1 MSSEELWAK
10 IKEDVSNEWD
20 TSIVPALSKYIEVPN
35 QSPDFDPEWKSNGLT
50 QKAFTILIDWVKSLG
65 LNGVSLEYIDDGERT
80 PFLMVEIAGTEAMRN
95 SVLMYGHMDKQPPLY
110 PWGDGLDPY
119 KPAVVDGKLYGR
131 GASDDGYA
139 VFTALQ
145 SIYALQKNS
154 VPHGKVNVIIESC
167 EESGSFDLP
176 YYMDMFKDKIGDV
189 DLMICL
195 DSGCLN
201 YDQIWLTTSLRG
213 VTGGILNVQT
223 LTESMHSGVAGGV
236 VPDTFRIIRTLLDRV
251 EDAKTGEVLLP
262 EAHCEIPEDVKK
274 SLSAMNSV
282 PFKEQFALFPG
293 VHCTTEKMTN
303 LR

>member
-1 MSSEELWAK
+1 
-10 IKEDVSNEWD
+10 
-20 TSIVPALSKYIEVPN
+20 
-35 QSPDFDPEWKSNGLT
+35 
-50 QKAFTILIDWVKSLG
+50 
-65 LNGVSLEYIDDGERT
+65 
-80 PFLMVEIAGTEAMRN
+80 
-95 SVLMYGHMDKQPPLY
+95 
-110 PWGDGLDPY
+110 
-119 KPAVVDGKLYGR
+119 
-131 GASDDGYA
+131 
-139 VFTALQ
+139 
-145 SIYALQKNS
+145 
-154 VPHGKVNVIIESC
+154 
-167 EESGSFDLP
+167 
-176 YYMDMFKDKIGDV
+176 MDMFKDKIGDV

-293 VHCTTEKMTN
+293 VHCTTEKNDELALNNFWKPN
-303 LR
+303 LTVTGADLPDPKVAGNVIRSVSSAKLSLRLPPLVDATKATQALEKVLTQNPPYGAKVWFEPEAPGDGCAMNKLHPWLESALNDASQMSYGKPFACQGMGGAIPFISMLQKMYPSAQFLVTGVLGPKSNAHGPNEFLHLGYVKGLTLGMCRVLAAHFLNSPKLK